1 MKQPRMPRIYPA
13 SSLAGLLFVLIAIW
27 YAAATQSNAAAYVL
41 LFVLTAVFFVSIP
54 HTLLNLVGLK
64 ATAQSVKPTFAGDEV
79 SLPVEIV
86 NQSTVARHGIELS
99 LLGCKG
105 RPQRIN
111 HVPAGKATRVTL
123 RFAALKRG
131 QHQIGTLRLECV
143 YPLGFLR
150 AFRSV
155 TTLQEY
161 LVYPRPAGDPNL
173 PMECASPGE
182 NKSQLELGE
191 GDDFAGV
198 RPYTLGESQRHIDWK
213 AVARGQQLM
222 TKQFSTE
229 TRGSLCF
236 DFAAARF
243 PQVEDQLSQLT
254 LWVIEAERARRAYGL
269 LLPTGEIAPSLG
281 QAHFHRCLR
290 ALALFDEDAS

>member
-1 MKQPRMPRIYPA
+1 MKQPRMPRMYPA

-86 NQSTVARHGIELS
+86 NQSIVARHGIELS

-131 QHQIGTLRLECV
+131 QE
-143 YPLGFLR
+143 
-150 AFRSV
+150 
-155 TTLQEY
+155 
-161 LVYPRPAGDPNL
+161 
-173 PMECASPGE
+173 
-182 NKSQLELGE
+182 
-191 GDDFAGV
+191 
-198 RPYTLGESQRHIDWK
+198 
-213 AVARGQQLM
+213 LM

-229 TRGSLCF
+229 PRGSLCF

-243 PQVEDQLSQLT
+243 PHIEDQLSQLT
-254 LWVIEAERARRAYGL
+254 LWVIEAERARRAYSL

-290 ALALFDEDAS
+290 ALALFD

>member
-1 MKQPRMPRIYPA
+1 MPRIYPA

-27 YAAATQSNAAAYVL
+27 YAAATQGNAAAYLL

-64 ATAQSVKPTFAGDEV
+64 ATAESVKPTFAGDEV
-79 SLPVEIV
+79 SLPVEIA
-86 NQSTVARHGIELS
+86 NQSTVARHAIQLS
-99 LLGCKG
+99 LLGSKG
-105 RPQRIN
+105 RPVRIN
-111 HVPAGKATRVTL
+111 HVPASQATRVTL
-123 RFAALKRG
+123 RFAAFKRG
-131 QHQIGTLRLECV
+131 LHQIGTLRLECV

-150 AFRSV
+150 AIRSV
-155 TTLQEY
+155 TTRQQY

-173 PMECASPGE
+173 PLECASPGE
-182 NKSQLELGE
+182 NKSQPEPGE

-198 RPYTLGESQRHIDWK
+198 RPYILGESQRHIDWK
-213 AVARGQQLM
+213 AVARGQELM

-229 TRGSLCF
+229 ARGSFRF
-236 DFAAARF
+236 DFAAARY
-243 PQVEDQLSQLT
+243 PDIEDQLSQLT
-254 LWVIEAERARRAYGL
+254 LWVIEAERARRVYGL

-290 ALALFDEDAS
+290 ALALFG

>member
-1 MKQPRMPRIYPA
+1 MKQPRTSRIYPA
-13 SSLAGLLFVLIAIW
+13 SSLAGLLFVSIAIW
-27 YAAATQSNAAAYVL
+27 YAAASQGNAAAYVL

-64 ATAQSVKPTFAGDEV
+64 ARVESVKPTFAGQEA

-86 NQSTVARHGIELS
+86 NQSTVARHAVELS
-99 LLGCKG
+99 LPACKG
-105 RPQRIN
+105 RPVRIN
-111 HVPAGKATRVTL
+111 QILAGQATRVTL
-123 RFAALKRG
+123 RFAAFRRG

-150 AFRSV
+150 AVRSV
-155 TTLQEY
+155 TTRQQY

-173 PMECASPGE
+173 PLECASPGK
-182 NKSQLELGE
+182 NKSQTEPGE

-198 RPYTLGESQRHIDWK
+198 RPYILGESQRHIDWK
-213 AVARGQQLM
+213 AVARGQELM

-229 TRGSLCF
+229 TRGSLRF

-243 PQVEDQLSQLT
+243 SDIEDQLSQLT
-254 LWVIEAERARRAYGL
+254 LWVIEAERARRVYGL
-269 LLPTGEIAPSLG
+269 LLPTGEIPPSLG

-290 ALALFDEDAS
+290 ALALFR